1 MKKNQPPTWLGWQL
15 IGDSPG
21 YLGTC
26 QAVLVMVITQK
37 ANCLRERSPYPKRQR
52 RIMAQHCTDACTFS
66 EWQFIQQDGL
76 VPCPRPLA
84 EARPGLSETQRA
96 SPPGRGN
103 PANAS
108 KESHPAEEP
117 CLHVATHMPP
127 HVAKK
132 QQINSPSPLPVPP
145 PAHSAWLCTCLCPL
159 SLRNRALIAFHQPLQ
174 APIRSGRHAHT
185 TAVLTQPCSPKSQ
198 NT

>member
-15 IGDSPG
+15 MGDSPG
-21 YLGTC
+21 YMGTC

-37 ANCLRERSPYPKRQR
+37 ANCLRERSPYPKHQR

-96 SPPGRGN
+96 SPPRKGQPGQCIQRV
-103 PANAS
+103 PSRRRAVFACRYPHAS
-108 KESHPAEEP
+108 TRCKE
-117 CLHVATHMPP
+117 ATNQFTLYQYRRPP
-127 HVAKK
+127 
-132 QQINSPSPLPVPP
+132 I
-145 PAHSAWLCTCLCPL
+145 AHGCALASALFP
-159 SLRNRALIAFHQPLQ
+159 
-174 APIRSGRHAHT
+174 
-185 TAVLTQPCSPKSQ
+185 
-198 NT
+198 